1 MNKEEIEQLFEIAL
15 EEFEQ
20 ECKKAKYAQKEIMCD
35 NKHGVFINF
44 AGIEVNYSTFA
55 LADDNVEYY
64 LHVQEEKHN
73 LYHKVLQEHRLKMR
87 KEWKSFNS
95 VVHSLI
101 QRWTKPSAPE
111 LEKMI
116 NQTRMKISFDKVLT
130 EGARL
135 GNYFFREEVGEVP
148 AALQKTKNALITHTE
163 NIYENAK
170 DLYSADQDRL
180 QYFRNKYSLWY
191 EKNAVE

>member
-1 MNKEEIEQLFEIAL
+1 MNGEEIQQLFEVAL

-20 ECKKAKYAQKEIMCD
+20 ECKKAKYTQKEIMWD

-64 LHVQEEKHN
+64 LHAQEDKHN
-73 LYHKVLQEHRLKMR
+73 SYHKVLQEHRLGMR
-87 KEWKSFNS
+87 KELKSFNS
-95 VVHSLI
+95 ALYSLI
-101 QRWTKPSAPE
+101 QRWTKPSASE

-116 NQTRMKISFDKVLT
+116 NQTRLKISFDKVLT

-148 AALQKTKNALITHTE
+148 AALQKTKEALITNTQ
-163 NIYENAK
+163 NIFENAK
-170 DLYSADQDRL
+170 DLYSVDQDRL
-180 QYFRNKYSLWY
+180 QYFRNKYLLWY
-191 EKNAVE
+191 KKS